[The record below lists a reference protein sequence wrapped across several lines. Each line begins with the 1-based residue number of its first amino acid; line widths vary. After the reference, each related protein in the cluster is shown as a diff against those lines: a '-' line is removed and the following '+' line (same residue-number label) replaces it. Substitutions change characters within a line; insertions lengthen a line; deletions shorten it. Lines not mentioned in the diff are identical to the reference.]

1 MIVTIT
7 PENFRTELL
16 DASRQKTIAVFFY
29 ADQLPECLPMGQQ
42 LEQLIGLANPMVTL
56 ARVDVADPQLQ
67 SLAVQLGLQA
77 LPAVVIFKNGQPAD
91 ALMGPQDPAAVEN
104 MLAKY
109 LPKEDDTLFAE
120 GQQLLQNGD
129 AGAAY
134 AVLKKAQQLAPQRYE
149 ITTALADACVK
160 SARLDEAQILLESI
174 PNVYQDSAYQQ
185 VKSAL
190 DLAQQASDS
199 PEIRALEAQLTLEP
213 ENTQLKQ
220 DLAIQYSQAGRK
232 QEALEMLFAILS
244 RDLNFG
250 EARKTYLDILAT
262 MGSDP
267 LVSKYRKKLY
277 TLLY

>member
-7 PENFRTELL
+7 PENFRAELI
-16 DASRQKTIAVFFY
+16 DASRQKAIAVFFY
-29 ADQLPECLPMGQQ
+29 ANQIPECFPMEQQ
-42 LEQLIGLANPMVTL
+42 LTQLIGPSNPMVTL
-56 ARVDVADPQLQ
+56 AKVDVADPQLQ
-67 SLAVQLGLQA
+67 SLAVQLGLQG
-77 LPAVVIFKNGQPAD
+77 LPAVVIFQNGQPVD
-91 ALMGPQDPAAVEN
+91 ALMGPQDPVAIEN

-109 LPKEDDTLFAE
+109 LPKEDDTLYAE
-120 GQQLLQNGD
+120 GLQLLENGD

-134 AVLKKAQQLAPQRYE
+134 SVLKKAQQLAPQRYE

-160 SARLDEAQILLESI
+160 SARLEEAQLTLDSI
-174 PNVYQDSAYQQ
+174 PNVYEDSAYQQ

-199 PEIRALEAQLTLEP
+199 PEIRSLEAQLALEP

-232 QEALEMLFAILS
+232 QEALDVLFAILS

-250 EARKTYLDILAT
+250 DARKTYLDILAT

-267 LVSKYRKKLY
+267 LVSQYRKKLY

>member
-16 DASRQKTIAVFFY
+16 EASRHKSVAVFFY
-29 ADQLPECLPMGQQ
+29 ADQIPECQPMGRQ
-42 LEQLIGLANPMVTL
+42 LEQLIGIANPLVTL

-91 ALMGPQDPAAVEN
+91 ALMGPQDPMTIEE

-120 GQQLLQNGD
+120 GQQLLASGD

-134 AVLKKAQQLAPQRYE
+134 AVLKKAQEIAPQRYE

-160 SARLDEAQILLESI
+160 SARLDEAETLLNSI

-199 PEIRALEAQLTLEP
+199 PEIRALETQLASEP
-213 ENTQLKQ
+213 DNTQLKQ
-220 DLAIQYSQAGRK
+220 ELAIQYSQAGRK
-232 QEALEMLFAILS
+232 QEALDMLFAILS

>member
-7 PENFRTELL
+7 PQNFHTELL
-16 DASRQKTIAVFFY
+16 EASRQKTIAVFFY
-29 ADQLPECLPMGQQ
+29 ADQLPECRPMGQQ
-42 LEQLIGLANPMVTL
+42 LEQLIGPANPAITL
-56 ARVDVADPQLQ
+56 AKVDVADPQLQ

-91 ALMGPQDPAAVEN
+91 ALMGPQEPAAVEN
-104 MLAKY
+104 LLIKY
-109 LPKEDDTLFAE
+109 LPTEDETLFAE

-134 AVLKKAQQLAPQRYE
+134 AVLQKAHQIAPQRYE
-149 ITTALADACVK
+149 IQVALADACVK
-160 SARLDEAQILLESI
+160 SARLEDAQELLNAI

-199 PEIRALEAQLTLEP
+199 PEIRALESLLAAEP
-213 ENTQLKQ
+213 ENKQLQ
-220 DLAIQYSQAGRK
+220 QELAIQYSQAGRK

-244 RDLNFG
+244 KDLSFG
-250 EARKTYLDILAT
+250 EARKTYQDILAT
-262 MGSDP
+262 MGADP

>member
-29 ADQLPECLPMGQQ
+29 ADQLPECQPMGQQ

-91 ALMGPQDPAAVEN
+91 ALMGPQDPAALEN

-120 GQQLLQNGD
+120 GQQLLQNSD

-160 SARLDEAQILLESI
+160 SARLDEAQTLLESI

-199 PEIRALEAQLTLEP
+199 PEIRALEAQLALEP

-232 QEALEMLFAILS
+232 QEALDMLFTILS

>member
-29 ADQLPECLPMGQQ
+29 ADQLPECQPMGQQ

-199 PEIRALEAQLTLEP
+199 PEIRALEAQLALEP

-232 QEALEMLFAILS
+232 QEALDMLFAILS